1 MRSLRAK
8 ALPYAAMSLS
18 LKTSSPGAIAKVLD
32 GYAHYSAYAQSP
44 AVEDRPAD
52 AYWC

>member
-8 ALPYAAMSLS
+8 ALPYAATSLS
-18 LKTSSPGAIAKVLD
+18 LKTSSPGAIVKVLD
-32 GYAHYSAYAQSP
+32 DYAHYSAYAL
-44 AVEDRPAD
+44 EDRPAD